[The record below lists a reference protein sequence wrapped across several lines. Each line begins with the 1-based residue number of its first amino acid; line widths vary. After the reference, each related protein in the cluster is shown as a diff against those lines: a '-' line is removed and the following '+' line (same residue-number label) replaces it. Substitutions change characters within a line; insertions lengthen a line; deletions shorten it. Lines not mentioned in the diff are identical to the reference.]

1 MMNDP
6 KPFDISAEFLLN
18 YLFPDHTD
26 QWQAEYAGAFYR
38 NYSPDIL
45 SFEKGRQTVRLSRD
59 GFLRLL
65 PQGIIA
71 PDNILKGKGFEQKYE
86 QLKKKEELL
95 KDLFKPVDTLNFR
108 FRLHIEKETSQL
120 SSEKLALLLKYYFDY
135 ELEKEK
141 NPYIRKTAPL
151 LLLVSH
157 LRADFSFLHTLLKCL
172 FGCPVEMTTGRY
184 TWDEGN
190 EYSQPAITF
199 QLIVPDLTTEAYN
212 QLKLTIDPFADFIRE
227 WFIPFDTHCAI
238 VIKHHNHPFVLGD
251 ALTLDYNTETHEHSS
266 TQHID
271 TNRNPL

>member
-45 SFEKGRQTVRLSRD
+45 SFEEDRQTVRLSRD

-151 LLLVSH
+151 LLL
-157 LRADFSFLHTLLKCL
+157 
-172 FGCPVEMTTGRY
+172 
-184 TWDEGN
+184 
-190 EYSQPAITF
+190 
-199 QLIVPDLTTEAYN
+199 TTEAYN
-212 QLKLTIDPFADFIRE
+212 QLKLTVDPFADFIRE

>member
-1 MMNDP
+1 MWNWPMNEILTSYFKVKTGMMNDP

-45 SFEKGRQTVRLSRD
+45 SFEEDRQTVRLSRD

-120 SSEKLALLLKYYFDY
+120 SSEKLALLLKYYSTTNW
-135 ELEKEK
+135 KR
-141 NPYIRKTAPL
+141 RKTHTSGKQP
-151 LLLVSH
+151 H
-157 LRADFSFLHTLLKCL
+157 CFSLSAICVLTSAFLHTLLKCL

-212 QLKLTIDPFADFIRE
+212 QLKLTVDPFADFIRE

-238 VIKHHNHPFVLGD
+238 VIKHHNHPLCFGRCP
-251 ALTLDYNTETHEHSS
+251 
-266 TQHID
+266 D
-271 TNRNPL
+271 TGL